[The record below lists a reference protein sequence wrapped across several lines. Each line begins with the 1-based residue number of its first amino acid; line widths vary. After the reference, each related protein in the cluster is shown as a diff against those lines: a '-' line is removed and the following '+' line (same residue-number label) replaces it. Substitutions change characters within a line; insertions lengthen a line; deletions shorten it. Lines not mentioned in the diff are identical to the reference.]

1 VRDADGA
8 TVGVARLVREVGE
21 ASGEFAILVQ
31 PDVKGLGLASHLMER
46 LIGWARE
53 GGLADMTGM
62 VLAENHAM
70 LGFVRHLG
78 FEIKRVPDEPEVIEA
93 VMAL

>member
-1 VRDADGA
+1 
-8 TVGVARLVREVGE
+8 
-21 ASGEFAILVQ
+21 
-31 PDVKGLGLASHLMER
+31 
-46 LIGWARE
+46 
-53 GGLADMTGM
+53 M